1 MWVRPIMQ
9 KKKAF
14 ILKDVQG
21 RKSGSVKGM
30 KAEARARGGCKFVIG
45 AAGEDKSKDRSS
57 ARKMSQAGAVA
68 GAELRQ
74 STVPSMDKDF
84 QFAAVDDSEMGQVRR
99 GGAGGKHG
107 ASAVAGEEL
116 TQIRLAKPVQSRD
129 GDLRFAAVADSDMV
143 QGYSGEHGA
152 RSDFEASTMS
162 WDCGMA
168 GDGSGNGEGFQGDCS
183 DIGSLSVE
191 SRGCV
196 DQCADL
202 MVLEGRSDGG
212 SAH

>member
-1 MWVRPIMQ
+1 MP
-9 KKKAF
+9 KATH
-14 ILKDVQG
+14 G
-21 RKSGSVKGM
+21 RKIGSVKGM
-30 KAEARARGGCKFVIG
+30 KAEARAKGGSHLVSG
-45 AAGEDKSKDRSS
+45 AAGEVKPTDRSP

-74 STVPSMDKDF
+74 RAVPSMEKDF
-84 QFAAVDDSEMGQVRR
+84 QFAAMDDSEMGQVRR

-107 ASAVAGEEL
+107 VSAVAGEEL

-129 GDLRFAAVADSDMV
+129 GDLRFAAVADSEMV
-143 QGYSGEHGA
+143 QGYLGEHGA

-168 GDGSGNGEGFQGDCS
+168 GDGSGNGEGFKGDCS
-183 DIGSLSVE
+183 NIGSLSVE

-196 DQCADL
+196 DHCADL
-202 MVLEGRSDGG
+202 MVSEGRSDGG